1 MASECRH
8 GVDPEYCFNCA
19 SPDVDRIFQDM
30 AATAKRNKEL
40 EARIHELEAKRNC
53 PDGSCGR
60 CGGCY
65 EVMREEFNRA
75 ADERDKLQARVK
87 VLETSI
93 VGAIR
98 ELQDGKDYTP
108 LRRLERALVGKTTN
122 GAGQMHKR
130 HDGQQCSY
138 MAETFCNKCGWFA
151 NE

>member
-1 MASECRH
+1 MCE
-8 GVDPEYCFNCA
+8 NCYE
-19 SPDVDRIFQDM
+19 DYEERIR
-30 AATAKRNKEL
+30 TL

-53 PDGSCGR
+53 SDGSCGK

-75 ADERDKLQARVK
+75 ADERDNLKVTLAQERACHDGFIASTIRAETRVRL
-87 VLETSI
+87 LETSI

-98 ELQDGKDYTP
+98 ELQNGKDYTP
-108 LRRLERALVGKTTN
+108 LRRLERALAGKTTN
-122 GAGQMHKR
+122 GAGQTHKR
-130 HDGQQCSY
+130 PDGVMCSY